1 MKKLIVALMVM
12 IGLQAQAQVLIPK
25 GQDNPD
31 AYHLARYSFCISL
44 MPTAGLDAVSYGIH
58 CLPYEQKRGTV
69 RFVNYETFL
78 RQFGGGEESKAN
90 PDRIDLFEAHGI
102 NQFTLKDLWKLRYAT
117 YPFGNSKA
125 LGWGGENGVPSEGQ
139 MQILSQYG
147 MQFLSDVIY
156 GDNLI
161 RLLKDMQ
168 DSQWVGE
175 YMSAK

>member
-12 IGLQAQAQVLIPK
+12 MGLQAQAQVLIPK

-58 CLPYEQKRGTV
+58 CLPYQGKGTV